1 MFMNLNADDAHRLEA
16 TTVASFLEIYGE
28 DVHDLLSDAHA
39 PGTKRASLQA
49 SGFWREVLEDKNG
62 VFVNGL
68 SQVPVL
74 GWEAALDVLSQGVLN
89 RTTASTLMN
98 TVSSRSHAVFT
109 ITLTQ
114 TLKDEADPEG
124 DPQTVTSKLTFVDL
138 AGSERLGRTGAE
150 GQRKRE
156 GIQINQGLLALGN
169 VVNALGDDRPE
180 KKATHVPYR
189 QSKLTRLLQDALGGN
204 SQTLF
209 IACVSPAGD
218 SINETVAALHYANR
232 ARNIKNRVVR

>member
-1 MFMNLNADDAHRLEA
+1 MTSSSNNQNNCLAKH
-16 TTVASFLEIYGE
+16 
-28 DVHDLLSDAHA
+28 
-39 PGTKRASLQA
+39 Q
-49 SGFWREVLEDKNG
+49 VLEDKTG

-124 DPQTVTSKLTFVDL
+124 EPQ
-138 AGSERLGRTGAE
+138 
-150 GQRKRE
+150 
-156 GIQINQGLLALGN
+156 
-169 VVNALGDDRPE
+169 
-180 KKATHVPYR
+180 VP
-189 QSKLTRLLQDALGGN
+189 
-204 SQTLF
+204 F
-209 IACVSPAGD
+209 
-218 SINETVAALHYANR
+218 R
-232 ARNIKNRVVR
+232 ASSSLPSW

>member
-1 MFMNLNADDAHRLEA
+1 GYNVTILAYGQTGSGKTYTMGSECGTTDKFDDDRRGLIPRFLYDMFVNLDADDSHRLEA
-16 TTVASFLEIYGE
+16 ATTASFLEIYGE
-28 DVHDLLSDAHA
+28 DVYDLLCDGHA
-39 PGTKRASLQA
+39 PGTKRVSLQ
-49 SGFWREVLEDKNG
+49 VLEDKNG

-114 TLKDEADPEG
+114 SIKDDTDPDG

-169 VVNALGDDRPE
+169 VVNALGDDRAE
-180 KKATHVPYR
+180 KKTAYVPYR
-189 QSKLTRLLQDALGGN
+189 QSKLTRLLQ
-204 SQTLF
+204 
-209 IACVSPAGD
+209 
-218 SINETVAALHYANR
+218 
-232 ARNIKNRVVR
+232 VRE